1 MITNS
6 KIKLIKSLSHKK
18 NRIKHNLFIVE
29 GERMVDELLKSK
41 FEIVE
46 LYATN
51 DWRGSFKGNVVVNT
65 ISQNQLK
72 RISQLVNPNK
82 VLAIVKKKKFFL
94 NKDSRINIVIDD
106 LINPGNLG
114 TIIRLCDWFGVC
126 NIICSENTVDVYNS
140 KVVQSSMGSLFRVSV
155 IYTNILTYLKEI
167 KGPIYAACLEGEDI
181 RSIHINQQTHIVV
194 GSENTGVSDDI
205 LKLVNRRITIKGT
218 NQEINSINA
227 AIATGI
233 ILYQMNN

>member
-82 VLAIVKKKKFFL
+82 VLAIVKKKK
-94 NKDSRINIVIDD
+94 I
-106 LINPGNLG
+106 
-114 TIIRLCDWFGVC
+114 
-126 NIICSENTVDVYNS
+126 
-140 KVVQSSMGSLFRVSV
+140 LF
-155 IYTNILTYLKEI
+155 K
-167 KGPIYAACLEGEDI
+167 
-181 RSIHINQQTHIVV
+181 
-194 GSENTGVSDDI
+194 
-205 LKLVNRRITIKGT
+205 
-218 NQEINSINA
+218 
-227 AIATGI
+227 
-233 ILYQMNN
+233 